1 MLFYEIISC
10 DERDDGDYNITFSLW
25 TKDRVLGI
33 ELEEIYKQLKD
44 ICKRDGDSFVFD
56 QKQIRFT
63 DACLCISNLSYMYD
77 KTEVV
82 LLFDDSIPRSIQY
95 KMQQMAYFYYKIG
108 DDEDDN

>member
-33 ELEEIYKQLKD
+33 ALEEMYKQLKD
-44 ICKRDGDSFVFD
+44 ICRHDGDSFVFD
-56 QKQIRFT
+56 QKKIRFT
-63 DACLCISNLSYMYD
+63 DACLWIAALPYVY
-77 KTEVV
+77 KTDLI

-108 DDEDDN
+108 DGEDDN